1 MDAPMSWLGELAA
14 LRAAGTPC
22 VIVVV
27 ARVSGSAPR
36 EVGAR
41 MIVADGCLAWGTIGG
56 GNLELKAIEAAREL
70 IERPG
75 ARSVSVEYPLG
86 QATGQCCGGA
96 VTLFFE
102 PFAWRARRV
111 VIFGAGHVAQALGAL
126 AGHLAAEVL
135 LIDPRTPAEIQ
146 PTLPAD
152 PAFEL
157 LSVDAPEDEIADLPA
172 TAAVLVMTHSH
183 ALDQE
188 LVEHALRRE
197 EPFAYLGMIGSER
210 KWQRF
215 RSRLSRK
222 GVSEEALDS
231 VRCPIGLTRSSKEPG
246 AIAISTAAELLE
258 VLARSES
265 PNA

>member
-1 MDAPMSWLGELAA
+1 MSWLGELAA

-135 LIDPRTPAEIQ
+135 LIEIGR
-146 PTLPAD
+146 A
-152 PAFEL
+152 
-157 LSVDAPEDEIADLPA
+157 SC
-172 TAAVLVMTHSH
+172 
-183 ALDQE
+183 
-188 LVEHALRRE
+188 RE
-197 EPFAYLGMIGSER
+197 R
-210 KWQRF
+210 
-215 RSRLSRK
+215 
-222 GVSEEALDS
+222 V
-231 VRCPIGLTRSSKEPG
+231 
-246 AIAISTAAELLE
+246 
-258 VLARSES
+258 
-265 PNA
+265 